1 MDGIESKIN
10 QNYIKPEFLKRISV
24 LSKAA
29 QNISWLNHAFD
40 LKNYLKNLKNFLIF
54 TLNFCHLSIQ
64 LI

>member
-40 LKNYLKNLKNFLIF
+40 LKNYLKNLKKILIF

>member
-40 LKNYLKNLKNFLIF
+40 LKNYLKNFLIF

>member
-1 MDGIESKIN
+1 MDGIESKIS

-24 LSKAA
+24 FSKAA